1 MALIR
6 SSIKSR
12 AKFDIN
18 DLVPMNHVKAGFI
31 PAFFV
36 AGKQDTFIDPHHA
49 KDLFEKYAGD
59 KNIVVVDGDHNSP
72 RPSFLLDSI
81 AIFFYNTLLCD
92 LLPKDK
98 STDNDKPMVPAVNLS
113 ESYLLHNVKLENN
126 IQAKIGNEEEV
137 AGMLQD
143 FGEEDL
149 RLALEESLKINGDMV
164 KADPDAKD
172 KDKKDENVLAKEE
185 VKEDLK

>member
-1 MALIR
+1 
-6 SSIKSR
+6 
-12 AKFDIN
+12 
-18 DLVPMNHVKAGFI
+18 
-31 PAFFV
+31 
-36 AGKQDTFIDPHHA
+36 
-49 KDLFEKYAGD
+49 
-59 KNIVVVDGDHNSP
+59 
-72 RPSFLLDSI
+72 
-81 AIFFYNTLLCD
+81 
-92 LLPKDK
+92 
-98 STDNDKPMVPAVNLS
+98 MVPAVNLS

-149 RLALEESLKINGDMV
+149 RLALEESLKINGNSGDMV